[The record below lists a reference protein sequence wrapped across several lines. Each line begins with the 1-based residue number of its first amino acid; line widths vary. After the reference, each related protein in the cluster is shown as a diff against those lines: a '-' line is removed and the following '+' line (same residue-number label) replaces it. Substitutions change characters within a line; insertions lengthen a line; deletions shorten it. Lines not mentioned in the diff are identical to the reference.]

1 MRATIT
7 NPLAV
12 KAAAN
17 LANGGYP
24 YSIFQVRREGG
35 SAKVCGM
42 NGYTSIAVTV
52 PATFA
57 RWPDGKSLTLGK
69 ESVRAMM
76 RGIGKSLKS
85 AQSISFE
92 TVKGSVTVSVE
103 ADGATAQTSFALEA
117 DGLARNKAVEKFNW
131 EGVSAGQEC
140 EAEDIAVNPYF
151 VKLASHA
158 MDTLKTGKPCD
169 FKPCGGSA
177 ALRMDMSAEEVS
189 ACALVV
195 PFARRYA

>member
-24 YSIFQVRREGG
+24 YSIFQVRREGA

-57 RWPDGKSLTLGK
+57 R
-69 ESVRAMM
+69 
-76 RGIGKSLKS
+76 
-85 AQSISFE
+85 
-92 TVKGSVTVSVE
+92 
-103 ADGATAQTSFALEA
+103 
-117 DGLARNKAVEKFNW
+117 
-131 EGVSAGQEC
+131 
-140 EAEDIAVNPYF
+140 
-151 VKLASHA
+151 
-158 MDTLKTGKPCD
+158 
-169 FKPCGGSA
+169 
-177 ALRMDMSAEEVS
+177 
-189 ACALVV
+189 
-195 PFARRYA
+195 

>member
-24 YSIFQVRREGG
+24 YSIFQVRREGA

-42 NGYTSIAVTV
+42 NGYTSIAV
-52 PATFA
+52 
-57 RWPDGKSLTLGK
+57 
-69 ESVRAMM
+69 
-76 RGIGKSLKS
+76 
-85 AQSISFE
+85 
-92 TVKGSVTVSVE
+92 
-103 ADGATAQTSFALEA
+103 
-117 DGLARNKAVEKFNW
+117 
-131 EGVSAGQEC
+131 
-140 EAEDIAVNPYF
+140 NPYF
-151 VKLASHA
+151 VKLASQA
-158 MDTLKTGKPCD
+158 MDTLKTGKSCD

-189 ACALVV
+189 ACALVA

>member
-24 YSIFQVRREGG
+24 YSIFQVRREGA

-76 RGIGKSLKS
+76 RGISKSLKS

-131 EGVSAGQEC
+131 EGVSAGQER
-140 EAEDIAVNPYF
+140 EAEGIAVNPYF
-151 VKLASHA
+151 VKLASQA
-158 MDTLKTGKPCD
+158 MDTLKTGKSCD
-169 FKPCGGSA
+169 FKPCGGS

-189 ACALVV
+189 ACALVA

>member
-1 MRATIT
+1 
-7 NPLAV
+7 
-12 KAAAN
+12 
-17 LANGGYP
+17 
-24 YSIFQVRREGG
+24 
-35 SAKVCGM
+35 M

-76 RGIGKSLKS
+76 RGISKSLKS

-131 EGVSAGQEC
+131 EGVSAGQER
-140 EAEDIAVNPYF
+140 EAEGIAVNPYF
-151 VKLASHA
+151 VKLASQA
-158 MDTLKTGKPCD
+158 MDTLKTGKSCD

-189 ACALVV
+189 ACALVA